1 MKKSTLL
8 LIAFLAFAG
17 MANAQKSKLIGSW
30 LMTKA
35 EVDGKIETPYF
46 ITEFKEG
53 GNFQVMG
60 MDFGTWTYNSNDN
73 SMQLKSAMDKD
84 FNGKSEILSLTRD
97 ELIVSKDGAK
107 LTYKRVN
114 VAEIMEANKNSGL
127 LGMWEFEDV
136 PYPEAITY
144 VTFNEPDEY
153 TMIQQEEYSSIRYL
167 GTWIFDKQ
175 EQSLIVIGMNGDN
188 GFKGKNK
195 VLKINEESLELENSG
210 KVFKAHKKAKSTKKI
225 EHLTFTEGDF
235 YNEDGDYKYYD
246 DEKKLPWFDWA
257 EIKMGLLNVKQLVY
271 NYSTLINGTE
281 AFESKILKA
290 EVKASLEDEG
300 FTIDNIFN
308 GYDRYNLPEEAELP
322 QDKDYS
328 QSLYPLEN
336 STFRIAGN
344 EQITTPAGTFNCMV
358 IEVATYSDVLKKL
371 WVITDKP
378 GLGIYAKIIEENPDE
393 NFGHYSV
400 YELQEIN

>member
-1 MKKSTLL
+1 LV
-8 LIAFLAFAG
+8 
-17 MANAQKSKLIGSW
+17 GSW

-35 EVDGKIETPYF
+35 EFDGKVETPYF
-46 ITEFKEG
+46 ITEFKEE
-53 GNFQVMG
+53 GNFLVMG
-60 MDFGTWTYNSNDN
+60 IDFGTWEYNKSKN
-73 SMQLKSAMDKD
+73 SIVLNSELDKD
-84 FNGKSEILSLTRD
+84 WNGERKILNLTQK
-97 ELIVSKDGAK
+97 ELIVSKDGVTLFYRK
-107 LTYKRVN
+107 VDI
-114 VAEIMEANKNSGL
+114 AEIIDANKNSGL

-153 TMIQQEEYSSIRYL
+153 TMIQKEEYSSSRYL

-195 VLKINEESLELENSG
+195 VLKINEESLELENNG

-225 EHLTFTEGDF
+225 ERLTFTEGDF

-246 DEKKLPWFDWA
+246 DEKKLPWFDWV
-257 EIKMGLLNVKQLVY
+257 EIQMGLLNVKQLVY
-271 NYSTLINGTE
+271 SYSTLINGTE
-281 AFESKILKA
+281 AFESKMLKA
-290 EVKASLEDEG
+290 DVKASLEHEG

-322 QDKDYS
+322 QDNDYS

-344 EQITTPAGTFNCMV
+344 EQITTPAGTFNCVV

-393 NFGHYSV
+393 TFGHYSV
-400 YELQEIN
+400 YELQKID